1 MCYRC
6 SIRLPSQERFIFPGM
21 KKRALLQ
28 LISYSMCIPL
38 LTGCGDATSI
48 SVPSA
53 GQPPEEQSGIM
64 GALQIGATSSPEA
77 FGSTASDDSPENPGS
92 PASGDSPE
100 HPGSLASGDSPENPG
115 SPASG
120 DSPENPGST
129 ASGSSPESPARTAV
143 PADTPA
149 PTAAPTAT
157 PFVPLRD
164 NTPYCP
170 VPSAPGTV
178 TYGNDVTTIDAS
190 NLEQGYIMANY
201 TGSCSKVKLQIIGP
215 DSHTCNY
222 NLNTSQFQAIPL
234 TAGDGS
240 YTVTVNENIQGKE
253 YSVSYEVNLDVSL
266 SDPFSP
272 YLAPSTYVNYDADT
286 HAVELAAQLCEA
298 ASSDLECVSAVY
310 NYIIE
315 NIEYDYDKA
324 GQITSGA
331 LSGYIADIDAT
342 LDSGKG
348 ICLDYAALMAC
359 MLRTQHIPTRLE
371 VGYASLAYH
380 AWVSVYLTDVG
391 WVNGIVEFD
400 GSSWN
405 LMDPTYAASNSEED
419 VREFIGDG
427 TNYTVRYIY

>member
-1 MCYRC
+1 M
-6 SIRLPSQERFIFPGM
+6 
-21 KKRALLQ
+21 
-28 LISYSMCIPL
+28 L

-53 GQPPEEQSGIM
+53 EQPPQEQPGIM
-64 GALQIGATSSPEA
+64 GALQIGSTSSPEA
-77 FGSTASDDSPENPGS
+77 AASSEAAGSSEAVRSPAANASSEADDSSGAAEQTGEPAQSMVPDDVSESAPGTPE
-92 PASGDSPE
+92 
-100 HPGSLASGDSPENPG
+100 
-115 SPASG
+115 
-120 DSPENPGST
+120 
-129 ASGSSPESPARTAV
+129 
-143 PADTPA
+143 
-149 PTAAPTAT
+149 PTAPPTPEPTPEPT

-170 VPSAPGTV
+170 IPTAPGTV

-201 TGSCSKVKLQIIGP
+201 TGTCPKVKLQVIGP
-215 DSHTCNY
+215 DSHTCTY
-222 NLNTSQFQAIPL
+222 NLNTAQFQAIPL

-253 YSVSYEVNLDVSL
+253 YSISYEVSLDVSMD
-266 SDPFSP
+266 DPFSP
-272 YLAPSTYVNYDADT
+272 YLSPSSYVHYDADT
-286 HAVELAAQLCEA
+286 HAVELAAELCET
-298 ASSDLECVSAVY
+298 ASSDLECVSAIY

-331 LSGYIADIDAT
+331 LSSYIADIDAT
-342 LDSGKG
+342 LESGKG

-400 GSSWN
+400 GTSWN
-405 LMDPTYAASNSEED
+405 LMDPTYAANNSEED

-427 TNYTVRYIY
+427 TNYSVRYIY

>member
-1 MCYRC
+1 M
-6 SIRLPSQERFIFPGM
+6 
-21 KKRALLQ
+21 
-28 LISYSMCIPL
+28 L

-48 SVPSA
+48 SIPSA
-53 GQPPEEQSGIM
+53 EQPPQEQPGIM

-77 FGSTASDDSPENPGS
+77 NGSSGAAGSTETSDSQGTPGS
-92 PASGDSPE
+92 QDTSGSPGT
-100 HPGSLASGDSPENPG
+100 PGSQDTSG
-115 SPASG
+115 SPGTA
-120 DSPENPGST
+120 GSQD
-129 ASGSSPESPARTAV
+129 ASGSPGSVEQTAV
-143 PADTPA
+143 PGDTAGPA
-149 PTAAPTAT
+149 ATPKPT

-170 VPSAPGTV
+170 VPTAPGTV

-201 TGSCSKVKLQIIGP
+201 TGTCPKVKLQVIGP
-215 DSHTCNY
+215 DSHTCTY
-222 NLNTSQFQAIPL
+222 NLNTDQFQSIPL

-240 YTVTVNENIQGKE
+240 YTITVNENIQGKE
-253 YSVSYEVNLDVSL
+253 YSVSYEVNLDVSMA
-266 SDPFSP
+266 DPFSP
-272 YLAPSTYVNYDADT
+272 YLSPSCYVSYDADT
-286 HAVELAAQLCEA
+286 RAVELAAELCET

-331 LSGYIADIDAT
+331 LSSYIADIDAT
-342 LDSGKG
+342 LENGKG

-405 LMDPTYAASNSEED
+405 LMDPTYAASNSEEE

-427 TNYTVRYIY
+427 TNYSVRYVY

>member
-1 MCYRC
+1 MRYRC

-77 FGSTASDDSPENPGS
+77 FGSTASDDSTENPGS
-92 PASGDSPE
+92 SASGDSLE
-100 HPGSLASGDSPENPG
+100 SPGSAASGDSPENPG
-115 SPASG
+115 STASG

-149 PTAAPTAT
+149 PTATPTAT

>member
-1 MCYRC
+1 
-6 SIRLPSQERFIFPGM
+6 
-21 KKRALLQ
+21 
-28 LISYSMCIPL
+28 MCIPL

-92 PASGDSPE
+92 TASGDSTENPGSTASGDSPE
-100 HPGSLASGDSPENPG
+100 SP
-115 SPASG
+115 
-120 DSPENPGST
+120 DST

-143 PADTPA
+143 PVDTPA
-149 PTAAPTAT
+149 PTATPTAT

-234 TAGDGS
+234 TAGDGG

-286 HAVELAAQLCEA
+286 HAVELAAQLCET

-400 GSSWN
+400 GSSWS

>member
-1 MCYRC
+1 M
-6 SIRLPSQERFIFPGM
+6 
-21 KKRALLQ
+21 
-28 LISYSMCIPL
+28 L

-53 GQPPEEQSGIM
+53 EQPPQDSSGIM
-64 GALQIGATSSPEA
+64 GALQIGSTSSPEA
-77 FGSTASDDSPENPGS
+77 IGSLGTTGSSETIDSPETN
-92 PASGDSPE
+92 
-100 HPGSLASGDSPENPG
+100 
-115 SPASG
+115 
-120 DSPENPGST
+120 
-129 ASGSSPESPARTAV
+129 GSSEVIDAPETTDSSEVIDAPE
-143 PADTPA
+143 DTDTSEGIGQTEA
-149 PTAAPTAT
+149 PDDPGTPEATAAPTATPQPTPEPTPQPT

-170 VPSAPGTV
+170 VPTAPGTV

-201 TGSCSKVKLQIIGP
+201 TGTCSKVKLQVIGP
-215 DSHTCNY
+215 DSHTCTY
-222 NLNTSQFQAIPL
+222 NLNTTQFQAIPL
-234 TAGDGS
+234 TAGDGN
-240 YTVTVNENIQGKE
+240 YTITVNENIQGKE
-253 YSVSYEVNLDVSL
+253 YSISYEVKLDVSMT
-266 SDPFSP
+266 DPFSP
-272 YLAPSTYVNYDADT
+272 YLSPSSYVDYDADT
-286 HAVELAAQLCEA
+286 QAVELAAELCET
-298 ASSDLECVSAVY
+298 ASSDLECVSAIY

-331 LSGYIADIDAT
+331 LSSYIADIDTT

-400 GSSWN
+400 GTSWN
-405 LMDPTYAASNSEED
+405 LMDPTYAASNSEEE
-419 VREFIGDG
+419 VKEFIGDG
-427 TNYTVRYIY
+427 TNYSVRYVY